1 MATATLGYRTY
12 IDEREAGSDFYPHH
26 EIDVWL
32 TGEVIDGPNVEYDNS
47 DKADDWYRDRM
58 DSFTLRVRGARFPDH
73 GDLDVLIHAH
83 NNSETGPL
91 PPLWLARM
99 RVGSLVQVRLVITDS
114 EDLAA
119 LHALPGGLLGQRV
132 FMAHTVRVFTDEG
145 V

>member
-1 MATATLGYRTY
+1 MSRQLFACSGSARPRLDGRADEPTVMGETGKGDPTMATATLGYRTY

-83 NNSETGPL
+83 NNSE
-91 PPLWLARM
+91 
-99 RVGSLVQVRLVITDS
+99 
-114 EDLAA
+114 
-119 LHALPGGLLGQRV
+119 
-132 FMAHTVRVFTDEG
+132 
-145 V
+145 